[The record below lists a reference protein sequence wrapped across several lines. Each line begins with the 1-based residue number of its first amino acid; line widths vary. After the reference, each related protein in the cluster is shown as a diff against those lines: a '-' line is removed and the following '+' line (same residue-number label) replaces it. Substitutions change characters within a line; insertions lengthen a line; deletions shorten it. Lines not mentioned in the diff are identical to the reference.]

1 MTEQELKK
9 LGEDLDRDLS
19 ASTMSEAQKQ
29 AVKDRQV
36 LRAKELAEVRAIRG
50 LEPQTGKR
58 KPKIM
63 LPCGLEVSA
72 DAFDV

>member
-9 LGEDLDRDLS
+9 LSENLDRDLA

-50 LEPQTGKR
+50 LEPRTGNR

>member
-9 LGEDLDRDLS
+9 LGENLDRDLA

-63 LPCGLEVSA
+63 LSCGLEVSA
-72 DAFDV
+72 DAFDD

>member
-9 LGEDLDRDLS
+9 LGENLDRDLA

-50 LEPQTGKR
+50 LEEGTGKKR
-58 KPKIM
+58 QKIM
-63 LPCGLEVSA
+63 LPNGIVVNA
-72 DAFDV
+72 DAFDD

>member
-9 LGEDLDRDLS
+9 LSENLDRDLA

-36 LRAKELAEVRAIRG
+36 
-50 LEPQTGKR
+50 
-58 KPKIM
+58 
-63 LPCGLEVSA
+63 
-72 DAFDV
+72 F